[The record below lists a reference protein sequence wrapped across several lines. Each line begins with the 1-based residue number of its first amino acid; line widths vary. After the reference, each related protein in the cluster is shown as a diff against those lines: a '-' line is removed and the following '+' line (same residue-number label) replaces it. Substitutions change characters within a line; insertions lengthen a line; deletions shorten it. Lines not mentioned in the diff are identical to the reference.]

1 MSQCSVL
8 FQSFA
13 LRLLCISHSA
23 GQLSV
28 NHQMNKIL
36 RISKVTASILA
47 VALILYALFSSI
59 NVFRYITPSSNID
72 DYETTIVQYRG
83 VYTSHFPKT
92 IPPTA
97 KNVSFFHE
105 PSVMQGA
112 ARLQLRVVLTS
123 KEISKIRNDLEGK
136 FISRTFGNRA
146 SDDSENMMPRRVSS
160 DKFADK
166 RVANYEIFTISKTPD
181 DEWNH
186 PKFSGIAI
194 SDEFSEVLYW
204 YEDW

>member
-1 MSQCSVL
+1 
-8 FQSFA
+8 
-13 LRLLCISHSA
+13 
-23 GQLSV
+23 
-28 NHQMNKIL
+28 MNRIL
-36 RISKVTASILA
+36 RISKVVASIVA
-47 VALILYALFSSI
+47 VALILYALFASV
-59 NVFRYITPSSNID
+59 NVHLTPSSNSD
-72 DYETTIVQYRG
+72 DYETTIAQYRG

-97 KNVSFFHE
+97 KSVSFFHE

-112 ARLQLRVVLTS
+112 ARLQLRVVLTP

-186 PKFSGIAI
+186 LKFSGIAI